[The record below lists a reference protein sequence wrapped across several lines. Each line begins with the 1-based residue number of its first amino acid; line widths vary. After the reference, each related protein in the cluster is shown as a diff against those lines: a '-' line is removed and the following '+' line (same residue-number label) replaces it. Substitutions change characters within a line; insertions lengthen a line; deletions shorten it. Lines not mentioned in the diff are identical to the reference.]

1 MSRARI
7 TYTVCYALLI
17 LALVAFL
24 YIWKSPRESTPQEQ
38 WQQFHLWLGPVPQQ
52 LQAEEWDTD
61 TTSHQGVIFT
71 FYSTEEWRTKTNRA
85 FGMENKNRDTA
96 PLPAHWEKQLHPFLP
111 RLTAWP
117 KLMITHDYSS
127 GYDVRNMT
135 LAQLSDGRTLLAFC
149 YKWDNEFGKR
159 DLVLPSYEESPED
172 PADFWLSGLYIVLS
186 SLFLLLVPLG
196 FLLLFPGFD
205 LTRKRHMA
213 YWFMAAAFFPVILLI
228 SACTCTG
235 VLAAIPAAIFWC
247 IILVPWQL
255 AGAGMLLPIVMMIA
269 FRKETPEPHK

>member
-1 MSRARI
+1 MSRARYI
-7 TYTVCYALLI
+7 YTICYVLMI
-17 LALVAFL
+17 LALVAFF
-24 YIWKSPRESTPQEQ
+24 IWKPHPKTTPQEQ

-71 FYSTEEWRTKTNRA
+71 FYSTEEWRTKTIRA
-85 FGMENKNRDTA
+85 FGLENKNRDTA
-96 PLPAHWEKQLHPFLP
+96 PLPAHWEKQLHPFQP

-135 LAQLSDGRTLLAFC
+135 LAQLNDGRTLLAFC

-172 PADFWLSGLYIVLS
+172 PADFWLAGLYIVLS

-269 FRKETPEPHK
+269 FRKDKR

>member
-7 TYTVCYALLI
+7 TYTVCYVLMLLC
-17 LALVAFL
+17 LVAFPF
-24 YIWKSPRESTPQEQ
+24 IMKATEEWTPRQQ
-38 WQQFHLWLGPVPQQ
+38 WSMFQSWIGPVPEQ
-52 LQAEEWDTD
+52 LQAEEWNRESDD
-61 TTSHQGVIFT
+61 RAGIIFT
-71 FYSTEEWRTKTNRA
+71 FRADDAWREKLVHHFALADKDRGA
-85 FGMENKNRDTA
+85 A
-96 PLPAHWEKQLHPFLP
+96 PLPEHWEAQISPTQPK
-111 RLTAWP
+111 LTAWP
-117 KLMITHDYSS
+117 KLMITHDASS
-127 GYDVRNMT
+127 GFGVRNMT
-135 LAQLSDGRTLLAFC
+135 LAQLNDGRTLLAFH
-149 YKWDNEFGKR
+149 YKWGNEFGR
-159 DLVLPSYEESPED
+159 RNLVLPSYEAEPESPT
-172 PADFWLSGLYIVLS
+172 PLWLSGLYMVLG

-255 AGAGMLLPIVMMIA
+255 AWAGMLMPIVMMIA
-269 FRKETPEPHK
+269 FRKDKR

>member
-1 MSRARI
+1 MSRARCI
-7 TYTVCYALLI
+7 YTICYVLMI
-17 LALVAFL
+17 LALVTFF
-24 YIWKSPRESTPQEQ
+24 IWKPHPKTTPQEQ
-38 WQQFHLWLGPVPQQ
+38 WQQFHPWFGPVPHR
-52 LQAEEWDTD
+52 LQAEEWPPGTD
-61 TTSHQGVIFT
+61 YHQGVIFT
-71 FYSTEEWRTKTNRA
+71 FYATEEWRAKTTRA
-85 FGMENKNRDTA
+85 FGLENKDRDTA
-96 PLPAHWEKQLHPFLP
+96 PLPEHWEKQLHPFLP

-149 YKWDNEFGKR
+149 YEWDNEFGKR

-172 PADFWLSGLYIVLS
+172 PADFWLAGLYIVLS

-213 YWFMAAAFFPVILLI
+213 YWFLAAALFPLILLI
-228 SACTCTG
+228 STCTYMG
-235 VLAAIPAAIFWC
+235 GLAAIPAAIFWC

-255 AGAGMLLPIVMMIA
+255 AGAGMLLPIIMMIA
-269 FRKETPEPHK
+269 FRKTPPAE

>member
-7 TYTVCYALLI
+7 TYTICYVLML
-17 LALVAFL
+17 LALVAFPFIL
-24 YIWKSPRESTPQEQ
+24 KATRDVTPQEQ
-38 WQQFHLWLGPVPQQ
+38 WNGFHPWFGPAPLQ
-52 LQAEEWDTD
+52 LQAEEWNHEASDR
-61 TTSHQGVIFT
+61 QGVIFT
-71 FYSTEEWRTKTNRA
+71 FCSTEEWRAKLIHT
-85 FGMENKNRDTA
+85 FGLADKDRETA
-96 PLPAHWEKQLHPFLP
+96 PLPEHREKQLHPFLP
-111 RLTAWP
+111 KLTAWP
-117 KLMITHDYSS
+117 KLMITHDASS
-127 GYDVRNMT
+127 GFDVRDMT
-135 LAQLSDGRTLLAFC
+135 LAQLSDGRTLLAFR

-159 DLVLPSYEESPED
+159 DLVLPSYEKQPE
-172 PADFWLSGLYIVLS
+172 PPTQLWLTGLYIVLS

-213 YWFMAAAFFPVILLI
+213 YWFMTAAFFPVILLI

-235 VLAAIPAAIFWC
+235 VLSAIPAAIFWC

-269 FRKETPEPHK
+269 FRKDRP